1 MIKLKLNLVIA
12 LLALSFGLTGCGFQ
26 PLHGSTVGGQLMSNE
41 LSSVYVNRINSR
53 VGQQVRNELLYRL
66 TGGDYPDGKKY
77 TLNVVIKES
86 IQGVAIQRT
95 GDASS
100 KIFRVD
106 AIFTLTRADKKN
118 TKLLKSKSTARA
130 AFDTIFNKTIRRPG
144 STVKLSSTYANI
156 RAERD
161 AGNRAAKIIANDIK
175 TRVAAYLSSHS

>member
-1 MIKLKLNLVIA
+1 MTKLKLNLFITLFV
-12 LLALSFGLTGCGFQ
+12 LGFGLAGCGFQ

-41 LSSVYVNRINSR
+41 LASVYVPLINSR
-53 VGQQVRNELLYRL
+53 VGQQVRNELLFQL

-77 TLNVVIKES
+77 TLNIVIKEY

-100 KIFRVD
+100 KIFRID
-106 AIFTLTRADKKN
+106 ADFTLNRADQKSR
-118 TKLLKSKSTARA
+118 KLFKSKSTARA
-130 AFDTIFNKTIRRPG
+130 AFDTIFSKTIARPG
-144 STVKLSSTYANI
+144 GSVKLSSTYANI

-175 TRVAAYLSSHS
+175 TRIAAYLSSHS